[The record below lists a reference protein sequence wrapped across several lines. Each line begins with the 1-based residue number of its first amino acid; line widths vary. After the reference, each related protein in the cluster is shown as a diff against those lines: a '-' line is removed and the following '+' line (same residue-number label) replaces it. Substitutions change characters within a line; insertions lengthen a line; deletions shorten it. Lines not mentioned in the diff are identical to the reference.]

1 MIPEKEK
8 SDTLGLKVLKTQE
21 FRVGMATLYQGNIIA
36 FRFMDDVVLQIE
48 DVIELSQ
55 VNLALTGDQ
64 PYYTIVVTGERQDIT
79 QEAREYDFYKE
90 LGRKPTCVAE
100 AVIVGDLP
108 TRIVVDFYYKLRR
121 FPYPARVFGAEKQ
134 ALDWFRTINPNL

>member
-1 MIPEKEK
+1 MTPEKEK
-8 SDTLGLKVLKTQE
+8 NRTLDLKEIRSQE
-21 FRVGMATLYQGNIIA
+21 LRIATATLYQGNVIA
-36 FRFMDDVVLQIE
+36 FRFMDDVVLQVE

-55 VNLALTGDQ
+55 TNVAMTGDN
-64 PYYTIVVTGERQDIT
+64 PYFTIVVTGQRQDIT

-100 AVIVGDLP
+100 AVIVHDLP

-121 FPYPARVFGAEKQ
+121 FPYPAKVFANEEQ
-134 ALDWFRTINPNL
+134 ALEWFRTINPNL